1 MAKNTD
7 PGFAELL
14 EKAKRGDITGTEVTE
29 IDGETND
36 DGQPQMLHH
45 LKARKIFIRGSSKN
59 KQIVPEAEAKENLKN
74 WKKKIE
80 S

>member
-7 PGFAELL
+7 PGFADLL
-14 EKAKRGDITGTEVTE
+14 AKAKKGDIAGTEATE
-29 IDGETND
+29 LDGETND
-36 DGQPQMLHH
+36 DGGPKMLHH

-59 KQIVPEAEAKENLKN
+59 KKVVPEAEAKEVLKN
-74 WKKKIE
+74 WKKNIT